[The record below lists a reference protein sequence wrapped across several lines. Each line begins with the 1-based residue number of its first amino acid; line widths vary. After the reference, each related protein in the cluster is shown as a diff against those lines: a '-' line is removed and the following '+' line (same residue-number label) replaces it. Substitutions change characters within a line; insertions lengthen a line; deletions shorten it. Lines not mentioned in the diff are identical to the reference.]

1 MSRLVQGIEKQLTVE
16 PGLRSPAVGWSPATV
31 DWLLWRGKVRF
42 LARGASPRHA
52 RSTLRVRRGWER
64 LCWPVYGGRGSGGR
78 GHAVRGAT
86 PVIWCSGEVERERGS
101 TVEVPGGFIGVSN
114 DAGLAWRDAG
124 HAGAGVGRALASS
137 ERVEHVDLCFCSSST
152 PCWAAKR
159 VNLAL
164 RPLRDLFP
172 APRAT

>member
-1 MSRLVQGIEKQLTVE
+1 
-16 PGLRSPAVGWSPATV
+16 
-31 DWLLWRGKVRF
+31 
-42 LARGASPRHA
+42 
-52 RSTLRVRRGWER
+52 
-64 LCWPVYGGRGSGGR
+64 
-78 GHAVRGAT
+78 VRGAT

-152 PCWAAKR
+152 PC
-159 VNLAL
+159 
-164 RPLRDLFP
+164 
-172 APRAT
+172 